1 MKRFV
6 RMVFFGSIAA
16 AFALSAMSCT
26 SVNRLGEFDVQDRSL
41 AAEMRLPP
49 PPEMDVHYHV
59 NVDFSNPIG
68 MAISFGTNIAKAAN
82 AERVDALMR
91 EALMAVD
98 VPSIVRDEAYNAC
111 LSVLGAVQE
120 ESARDADYVLDL
132 EIHRYGVHAGSWAAA
147 VTLRVRM
154 TARLLRN
161 ESGEVVW
168 RRDIEVDRHATPV
181 MFGLDSD
188 LGNVVTAGALASLSE
203 EDLEYGFAELARDT
217 ALTVAR
223 TLQDDLYSA
232 RFSE

>member
-1 MKRFV
+1 
-6 RMVFFGSIAA
+6 
-16 AFALSAMSCT
+16 
-26 SVNRLGEFDVQDRSL
+26 
-41 AAEMRLPP
+41 
-49 PPEMDVHYHV
+49 
-59 NVDFSNPIG
+59 

-98 VPSIVRDEAYNAC
+98 VPSIVRDEAYNAS

-161 ESGEVVW
+161 ESGEVIW